1 MKKFFGEFKKF
12 ISRGNVMDMAVGVI
26 VGGAFTAIVTALT
39 NNILKPIINWII
51 ALCVGGNG
59 SISAYTILKAGYQV
73 DETGAVVL
81 GTDGKPVIDL
91 ANSIYIDWGA
101 FISAIIN
108 FLLVA
113 FILFLILRAFNRVKA
128 NAEANKNLV
137 KERKEALKA
146 ARGKGLSRKQAIAEY
161 EALKAEEAAKA
172 EEEAK
177 AAAEAEANKLTRTEE
192 LLTEIKVL
200 LAEKNK

>member
-26 VGGAFTAIVTALT
+26 VGGAFTAIVTSLT

-59 SISAYTILKAGYQV
+59 SIAAYTILKAGYQV
-73 DETGAVVL
+73 DEAGAVVL
-81 GTDGKPVIDL
+81 GADGKPVIDL

-101 FISAIIN
+101 FSSAIIN